1 MRSEL
6 VFYRNYIKAS
16 IYQPEIESS
25 RNFAIHFDR
34 LALLRSRPSIVTN
47 LLKRIAILHKHP
59 CNPAR
64 RISLEMPRR
73 SGADITFLLDR
84 LDERRNRYP
93 CIPPSPSVSSR
104 FLFSYVTHLTKDL
117 VILAETERER
127 ERERENHFHRLCL
140 RLRRKNSIMPI
151 LPVEREI
158 RIHESITSFRQI
170 LRDGDSR
177 MTFSPPS
184 TPLDPLPPPRSTS
197 VLEGAF
203 TADNSYL

>member
-104 FLFSYVTHLTKDL
+104 FLFSYVTHLRRISSFSPRQREK
-117 VILAETERER
+117 ERER
-127 ERERENHFHRLCL
+127 E
-140 RLRRKNSIMPI
+140 
-151 LPVEREI
+151 
-158 RIHESITSFRQI
+158 SF
-170 LRDGDSR
+170 
-177 MTFSPPS
+177 PPF
-184 TPLDPLPPPRSTS
+184 
-197 VLEGAF
+197 VFAF
-203 TADNSYL
+203 TEEKFNYADSPRGERDSNSRINHKLSSNSSGRRFTDDF

>member
-16 IYQPEIESS
+16 IYQHEIESS

-93 CIPPSPSVSSR
+93 ASLPPAH
-104 FLFSYVTHLTKDL
+104 FLLSYVSTSFEGSRHSC
-117 VILAETERER
+117 
-127 ERERENHFHRLCL
+127 RERENHFHRLCL
-140 RLRRKNSIMPI
+140 RFEEKFDYAPSPI
-151 LPVEREI
+151 LTVVEKFQFTNQ
-158 RIHESITSFRQI
+158 SQLSSNSW
-170 LRDGDSR
+170 DG
-177 MTFSPPS
+177 
-184 TPLDPLPPPRSTS
+184 
-197 VLEGAF
+197 F
-203 TADNSYL
+203 TDDF